1 MVKIGQRSE
10 TMIQILEGIA
20 PGDTIISSG
29 ILQARPGSELSVRN
43 IRTMEK

>member
-29 ILQARPGSELSVRN
+29 ILQARPGSELN
-43 IRTMEK
+43 IRNVRTTEE